1 MGYTPGRFKILYLG
15 SDMVEILKNGGWLMV
30 PLLLASILS
39 VAIITERYWALRR
52 RAVVPGDLV
61 QRVLEWHHNSQLSD
75 HNLLLLS
82 RTSPLGRML
91 AAGLLNRNHSR
102 EVMKESLEESGRHE
116 VHELE
121 RYLSALGTIAAGAPL
136 IGLLGTVIGMIK
148 VFDAITASGVG
159 DPTVL
164 SAGISEALITT
175 AVGLSVAIPSLIFH
189 RLLRR
194 RVDELVVEMEQ
205 AAIRVVE
212 VVHGDREEAQLNME
226 PM

>member
-1 MGYTPGRFKILYLG
+1 M
-15 SDMVEILKNGGWLMV
+15 
-30 PLLLASILS
+30 
-39 VAIITERYWALRR
+39 R
-52 RAVVPGDLV
+52 RASRIVGIFLDL
-61 QRVLEWHHNSQLSD
+61 
-75 HNLLLLS
+75 
-82 RTSPLGRML
+82 
-91 AAGLLNRNHSR
+91 GLLPS
-102 EVMKESLEESGRHE
+102 

-175 AVGLSVAIPSLIFH
+175 AVGLSIAIPSLIFH

-212 VVHGDREEAQLNME
+212 VIHGDREETQLENL
-226 PM
+226 